1 MATLRRPATRAK
13 HNEVS
18 IILILLLRPKTGAKG
33 GREEWG
39 GFGVVCVFWS
49 CVAHVRYKKSPL
61 QVSREAGSLCG
72 RHFTQYN
79 VSTVTRM
86 GTYNL

>member
-33 GREEWG
+33 GRG
-39 GFGVVCVFWS
+39 GGWLRCGVRVLELCS
-49 CVAHVRYKKSPL
+49 ARTL
-61 QVSREAGSLCG
+61 QIKPTAGLPRG
-72 RHFTQYN
+72 GLVVWTTLY
-79 VSTVTRM
+79 TVQRFDSDSD
-86 GTYNL
+86 GDL